1 MIGTHAKKQT
11 TGNGTVFTA
20 KHVKVKLLLTTEII
34 STHHNAVVMESMI
47 RFELVGC
54 VVLVCGKQVTL
65 RYISIRSRKRSNVCG
80 ETSIVPHTSEETV
93 CFGLNSNSFNFWD
106 IKNMMKMLYELRVS

>member
-1 MIGTHAKKQT
+1 MLGSHSKKQT
-11 TGNGTVFTA
+11 AGNGTIFTA
-20 KHVKVKLLLTTEII
+20 KHVKEKLLLTTEI
-34 STHHNAVVMESMI
+34 SSAHHNAVVMERMI

-54 VVLVCGKQVTL
+54 VVLVCGKQVT
-65 RYISIRSRKRSNVCG
+65 RYISIGSRKRSNVCG

-93 CFGLNSNSFNFWD
+93 CFGLNSNSFKFRD